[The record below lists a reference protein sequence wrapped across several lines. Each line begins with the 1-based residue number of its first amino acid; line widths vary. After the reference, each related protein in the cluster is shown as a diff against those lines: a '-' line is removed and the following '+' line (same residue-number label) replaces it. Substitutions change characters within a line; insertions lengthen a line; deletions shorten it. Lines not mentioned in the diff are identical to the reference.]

1 MDETPFRVSVSILSS
16 SQTHHIMSDK
26 LNSAAKAA
34 LMETLQNGGSSTS
47 PKDFTSPTSGYMV
60 GGWVT
65 ECTLLTFGK
74 SKGVIET
81 TFVEW
86 FYVLCKSALFTSDGM
101 NLPTYVGTWVEDGNI
116 VFDVSVCFE
125 DKAEALQAAEELGE
139 RAIYDVSN
147 KETLY
152 V

>member
-1 MDETPFRVSVSILSS
+1 
-16 SQTHHIMSDK
+16 MSDK
-26 LNSAAKAA
+26 LITAAKAA
-34 LMETLQNGGSSTS
+34 LLETLQNGGSSTS

-60 GGWVT
+60 GGWAS

-74 SKGVIET
+74 TDAVIEMA
-81 TFVEW
+81 FVEW
-86 FYVLCKSALFTSDGM
+86 FYDFCQSALFTSDGM
-101 NLPTYVGTWVEDGNI
+101 NLPTYVGTWIEDDNI
-116 VFDVSVCFE
+116 VFDVSVCIE
-125 DKAEALQAAEELGE
+125 DKAEALQVAKDLGE